1 MRNNF
6 QQVRFK
12 MGSIT
17 DFFGDIKTLFKA
29 ATLKPLDPDTK
40 MSVGLMVQNNA
51 AAFPDD
57 LALICEDEF
66 VTWKELNERSNRV
79 ALYLKKNGIEKGDCI
94 SLVMQNRIEFLVTL
108 IGIVKLGAI
117 AGLINTNLSKVPLVH
132 CINLIES
139 KKCIFGEEQVAALD
153 AVIDELSLAEGNDYF
168 YVQDTGTSGC
178 PSWALV
184 LDSCDT
190 SIDCFNRPETEQV
203 QCAETAYYVFTSGTT
218 GLPKAAIVSH
228 KRSMPMGQASADFI
242 QRLTRRDRLY
252 NCLPLY
258 HATGLNMGW
267 QSTVHT
273 GASMVIR
280 RKLSVTAFWDDIR
293 KYECTSFVY
302 IGEFIRYLMS
312 RPEQSNDADNP
323 IVKSVGNGLR
333 PDIWMDFKK
342 RFNIPRIGEFYGASE
357 GNSGFVNIFNK
368 DCTVGMGVAPMVL
381 ATYDV
386 ANDEVVRDENGRCIP
401 VEPGEPGLLLIEIT
415 EKTQFEGYTSE
426 AATNKKISENVLLEG
441 DRYFNTGDLLKQIDV
456 GFSFGLK
463 HYQFVDRVGD
473 TFRWK
478 GENVSTNEVG
488 EILNTYP
495 DIHMSNI
502 YGVEIPGTNGRAGMA
517 ALILRQG
524 LSTSDDLDLAD
535 LSQHLTDNLPSYARP
550 VFLRLLR
557 EQPTTTTMKLLKS
570 ELREQAYHLDQ
581 TDDEI
586 LAMKPGESVYT
597 PLDREFYNLILAQK
611 TGY

>member
-1 MRNNF
+1 
-6 QQVRFK
+6 
-12 MGSIT
+12 MGSISE
-17 DFFGDIKTLFKA
+17 FFGNLKTLVKA
-29 ATLKPLDPDTK
+29 ARLKPLDSDTK

-57 LALICEDEF
+57 YALICEDEY
-66 VTWKELNERSNRV
+66 VTWKELNDRSNRI
-79 ALYLKKNGIEKGDCI
+79 AQFLKSNGIDNGDCV
-94 SLVMQNRIEFLVTL
+94 SLLMQNRIEFLVTL
-108 IGIVKLGAI
+108 IGIVKLGAT
-117 AGLINTNLSKVPLVH
+117 AGLINTNLSKIPLVH
-132 CINLIES
+132 CINLINS
-139 KKCIFGEEQVAALD
+139 KKCILGEEQVESLAE
-153 AVIDELSLAEGNDYF
+153 VIGELSLATNKDYF
-168 YVQDTGTSGC
+168 HVRDTGKSPC
-178 PSWALV
+178 PSWALA

-190 SIDCFNRPETEQV
+190 SIDCANLPETAQV
-203 QCAETAYYVFTSGTT
+203 TCSETAYYVFTSGTT

-228 KRSMPMGQASADFI
+228 KRAMPMGQVSADLI
-242 QRLTRRDRLY
+242 QRLTRKDRLY

-280 RKLSVTAFWDDIR
+280 RKLSVSAFWDDIR

-323 IVKSVGNGLR
+323 IVTTVGNGLR

-342 RFNIPRIGEFYGASE
+342 RFNIERIGEFYGASE
-357 GNSGFVNIFNK
+357 GNSGFVNALNK

-381 ATYDV
+381 ASYDV
-386 ANDEVVRDENGRCIP
+386 ANDKVLRDDKGMLIP

-415 EKTQFEGYTSE
+415 EKTNFEGYTSDE
-426 AATNKKISENVLLEG
+426 ATNNKIFKNVLAEG
-441 DRYFNTGDLLKQIDV
+441 DRYFNTGDLLKQIEV

-478 GENVSTNEVG
+478 GENVSTNEIG
-488 EILNTYP
+488 EIINTHP

-517 ALILRQG
+517 ALILREG
-524 LSTSDDLDLAD
+524 LTGIDELNVAD
-535 LSQHLTDNLPSYARP
+535 LSQHLTDNLPSYAQP
-550 VFLRLLR
+550 IFLRLLK

-570 ELREQAYHLDQ
+570 DLREQAYHLDR

-586 LAMKPGESVYT
+586 LVLKPGESVYT
-597 PLDREFYNLILAQK
+597 PLDREFYELILAEK

>member
-1 MRNNF
+1 
-6 QQVRFK
+6 
-12 MGSIT
+12 MGAISE
-17 DFFGDIKTLFKA
+17 FFGNLFILVKA
-29 ATLKPLDPDTK
+29 ATFKPLESDAI

-51 AAFPDD
+51 AEFPDD
-57 LALICEDEF
+57 YALICEDEY

-79 ALYLKKNGIEKGDCI
+79 AHFLKSNGIGSGDCI

-108 IGIVKLGAI
+108 VGIEKVGAI
-117 AGLINTNLSKVPLVH
+117 AGLVNTNLTKIPLVH

-139 KKCIFGEEQVAALD
+139 KKCILGEEQVESLGE
-153 AVIDELSLAEGNDYF
+153 VIDELSLSAGKDYF
-168 YVQDTGTSGC
+168 FVKDSGNSPC
-178 PSWALV
+178 PNWAQL

-190 SIDCFNRPETEQV
+190 SIDCDNPPETAQIS
-203 QCAETAYYVFTSGTT
+203 CSDTAYYVFTSGTT

-228 KRSMPMGQASADFI
+228 KRAMPMGQASADII
-242 QRLTRRDRLY
+242 QRLKRKDRLY

-267 QSTVHT
+267 QSTVHV

-280 RKLSVTAFWDDIR
+280 RKLSVSAFWDDIR

-342 RFNIPRIGEFYGASE
+342 RFNIDRIGEFYGASE
-357 GNSGFVNIFNK
+357 GNSGFVNALNK
-368 DCTVGMGVAPMVL
+368 NCTVGMGVAPMVL
-381 ATYDV
+381 AAYDV
-386 ANDEVVRDENGRCIP
+386 ANDKVVRDDQGMLIP
-401 VEPGEPGLLLIEIT
+401 VEEGEPGLLLIEIT
-415 EKTQFEGYTSE
+415 EKTSFEGYTSDE
-426 AATNKKISENVLLEG
+426 ATNSKIFQNVLEEG

-478 GENVSTNEVG
+478 GENVSTNEIG
-488 EILNTYP
+488 EIINTHP
-495 DIHMSNI
+495 DIHISNI
-502 YGVEIPGTNGRAGMA
+502 YGVEIPGTNGKAGMA
-517 ALILRQG
+517 ALILREG
-524 LSTSDDLDLAD
+524 LTGSENLDIAG
-535 LSQHLTDNLPSYARP
+535 LSQHLAGNLPAYAQP
-550 VFLRLLR
+550 IFLRLLK

-570 ELREQAYHLDQ
+570 DLREQAYHLDR

-586 LAMKPGESVYT
+586 LVLKPGESVYA
-597 PLDREFYNLILAQK
+597 PLDREFYDLIVAEK
-611 TGY
+611 SSY